1 MSTNPSASRVQLNL
15 PRFDG
20 FPYLIT
26 RVVSGFYHIIVIP
39 ARQRAESYQEL
50 LLRQGEANRLETSL
64 VLDARTAWFWSPNGD
79 LARTSQPPTGG
90 IIVTDRLQPC
100 EAFDRTPDLS
110 ARHTR
115 LERFVEARKPGGYML
130 GDLTKGGRPATPEE
144 CHRLAGFDADGVPNG
159 LQQCGDCGDWRGQ
172 CLDPSPN
179 FAGEVMQVHCRCEN
193 DNRCARC
200 GSLLAERKLNA
211 NYYRE
216 SDRQIWHVPGFV
228 GLSHCCPGVSQK
240 GSVEGKSGPRSILT
254 TQNASHGSAHRHT
267 IENEPVRVNLTLLFQ
282 ATIEKRNLALAFLA
296 ALEVDRKL
304 IAELDEAGTLDDKYE
319 FWTGDYEEN
328 GYSGWDA
335 ESEEEFTHPLDETV
349 LTLLGKA
356 PENLIELYWFSPMN
370 CSGETYK
377 LVRDLAGYD
386 ILYSDHVEHGW
397 GYPILLMRP
406 TGEPGFDEAVVAKIC
421 SDAPL
426 WNATTITNWRP
437 DIVPGERIL
446 RTLRAHPDWPDDD
459 ELAKYWKESYTEEP
473 RQKNA

>member
-1 MSTNPSASRVQLNL
+1 M
-15 PRFDG
+15 
-20 FPYLIT
+20 
-26 RVVSGFYHIIVIP
+26 
-39 ARQRAESYQEL
+39 
-50 LLRQGEANRLETSL
+50 
-64 VLDARTAWFWSPNGD
+64 
-79 LARTSQPPTGG
+79 
-90 IIVTDRLQPC
+90 
-100 EAFDRTPDLS
+100 
-110 ARHTR
+110 
-115 LERFVEARKPGGYML
+115 
-130 GDLTKGGRPATPEE
+130 
-144 CHRLAGFDADGVPNG
+144 
-159 LQQCGDCGDWRGQ
+159 
-172 CLDPSPN
+172 
-179 FAGEVMQVHCRCEN
+179 
-193 DNRCARC
+193 
-200 GSLLAERKLNA
+200 
-211 NYYRE
+211 
-216 SDRQIWHVPGFV
+216 
-228 GLSHCCPGVSQK
+228 
-240 GSVEGKSGPRSILT
+240 
-254 TQNASHGSAHRHT
+254 
-267 IENEPVRVNLTLLFQ
+267 NLTLLFQ

-319 FWTGDYEEN
+319 FWIGDYEEN

-459 ELAKYWKESYTEEP
+459 ELAQYWTDSYTEEP